1 MLNRI
6 YMKTQ
11 PVKDHTSNHV
21 NNQTFITQNGLG
33 INSQIGTAPITVL
46 MPEVNSY
53 ILGKML

>member
-1 MLNRI
+1 
-6 YMKTQ
+6 MKTQ

-21 NNQTFITQNGLG
+21 NNRTFITQNGLG